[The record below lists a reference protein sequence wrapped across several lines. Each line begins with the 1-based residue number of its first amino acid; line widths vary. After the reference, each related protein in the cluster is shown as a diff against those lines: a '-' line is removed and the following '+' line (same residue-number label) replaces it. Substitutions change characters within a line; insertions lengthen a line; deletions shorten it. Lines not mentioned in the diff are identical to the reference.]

1 MTIVRKKAMDSFLKD
16 NKNDPRPRRS
26 DRQRLNSHDS
36 SGTHTSVGSDEAT
49 ANAVQSQEVPESHK
63 GQGTTRRQRQVS
75 ANTPA
80 PGNRN
85 RKSSNPERQLVHP
98 RKSVDN
104 LPPLGPIVVPMRNN
118 IKLPYDVQIPPP
130 FVSLGKAV
138 DPFQTMFQS
147 SFPQVSVETL
157 KFHCARF
164 FGTRA
169 MGQHW
174 IPTVLSSAP
183 TFLSTL
189 CIASSHYDAIH
200 ERGTES
206 VETMALRIEV
216 VHLIGQSI
224 LNPTEKVGDQNIA
237 TLIQL
242 IVSEMIGRDEF
253 SLAFHERG
261 IEAMVRV
268 RGGLNQLGINGH
280 LANTISWSLL
290 ESAILQEKEPR
301 PMFVEYCA
309 AHSSKVYPTTTTIP
323 ESPIYCPR
331 GRFMTVQSS
340 PRCNANTLKL
350 LNDIR
355 TMTDLFLLDSK
366 RSSKDTKSIVNLHSK
381 ITTEYP
387 SISELRKTVILTHE
401 DWRYEAIRITAIIQA
416 TAMLE
421 RVPLSRAVVHVS
433 KQRKPSSIY
442 ASSIASHS
450 SESLVSYMDPR
461 HDSFTSSTVS
471 PPYAWSPST
480 TQPTDPG
487 SCSAR
492 PSFSS
497 SSSSSLDHLQFPRAT
512 TLAADDPHSLLT
524 SLKLVIQN
532 SDLSNCWS
540 EMAGVL
546 MWIGLT
552 IGAASR
558 TSEDKALKK
567 WFSALPIRASVLLC
581 FEHPQAVNSTLLK
594 MSEIIQALSEPTR
607 HGVVGP
613 RIDVSGKKRKM

>member
-1 MTIVRKKAMDSFLKD
+1 M
-16 NKNDPRPRRS
+16 NPR
-26 DRQRLNSHDS
+26 Q
-36 SGTHTSVGSDEAT
+36 
-49 ANAVQSQEVPESHK
+49 
-63 GQGTTRRQRQVS
+63 
-75 ANTPA
+75 
-80 PGNRN
+80 
-85 RKSSNPERQLVHP
+85 
-98 RKSVDN
+98 SVDSV
-104 LPPLGPIVVPMRNN
+104 LPPGPIVVPMRKN
-118 IKLPYDVQIPPP
+118 IKLPYEVQIPPP

-169 MGQHW
+169 MGQNW

-189 CIASSHYDAIH
+189 CVASSHYDAIH
-200 ERGTES
+200 ERNTES

-224 LNPTEKVGDQNIA
+224 LNPTEKVGDHNIMS
-237 TLIQL
+237 LVQL
-242 IVSEMIGRDEF
+242 IISEVIGRDEF

-261 IEAMVRV
+261 IEAMVGV
-268 RGGLNQLGINGH
+268 RGGLNQLGVNGY
-280 LANTISWSLL
+280 LANTISWTLL

-301 PMFVEYCA
+301 SMFVDYCA
-309 AHSSKVYPTTTTIP
+309 ANSSKIYPASATIP

-331 GRFMTVQSS
+331 GRFVTVQGS

-355 TMTDLFLLDSK
+355 TMIDLFLLDSK
-366 RSSKDTKSIVNLHSK
+366 CSSKDTKSIANLHSR

-387 SISELRKTVILTHE
+387 PISELRKTNVLTHE

-421 RVPLSRAVVHVS
+421 RVPLSRAIVNVS
-433 KQRKPSSIY
+433 KQRKPSAIY
-442 ASSIASHS
+442 ASSIASYS
-450 SESLVSYMDPR
+450 NESLVSYMNPR
-461 HDSFTSSTVS
+461 HDSFTSSITS
-471 PPYAWSPST
+471 PLCAYSPTLPQSA
-480 TQPTDPG
+480 DFFSNG
-487 SCSAR
+487 AR

-497 SSSSSLDHLQFPRAT
+497 SISSSSDHLHFPRTT
-512 TLAADDPHSLLT
+512 TLTANDPHALLT

-546 MWIGLT
+546 MWIGLV

-558 TSEDKALKK
+558 TSDDKALKK
-567 WFSALPIRASVLLC
+567 WFSALPMRASILLC
-581 FEHPQAVNSTLLK
+581 FEHSQAVNSTLLK
-594 MSEIIQALSEPTR
+594 MSEVIQALSEPNR
-607 HGVVGP
+607 NGIVGP
-613 RIDVSGKKRKM
+613 GIDVSGKKRKM